1 MAYKWTDRWHLGNR
15 QPPTPPP
22 PPHIEIETLLERT
35 VRSVCIFGAIMLLY
49 RAVQGLVLPSVGCNL
64 ALDIR
69 RSRSK
74 RVKNLLQYRTK
85 ERLVILW
92 WIRVKV
98 NKRRALHMLF
108 SKLQVFV
115 MVSQIQLAFIFTEFL
130 KTLMQVCL
138 LQNNLEC
145 VFNGRLTVVRHAF
158 AVPPNESLLST
169 SSNFEWYKI
178 RHESVFSDHF
188 WRHWN

>member
-1 MAYKWTDRWHLGNR
+1 MRSGWGSRWSLLATDKWPRNELTGDIWDTAN
-15 QPPTPPP
+15 PPLPPP

-169 SSNFEWYKI
+169 SSNFE
-178 RHESVFSDHF
+178 
-188 WRHWN
+188 